1 MEISLMV
8 AQLKSDAKSL
18 ADTISKELEAK
29 KIEAN
34 TLRLQLGV
42 IEEEIRKLSD
52 YHEAVH
58 MTHDSLALVGDD
70 VAPRMPVKKD
80 IPVSRVDDPHNIHHS
95 RKAKKIGK
103 FDPNGVKICEY
114 PSINQAAKVLGWG
127 RASTAKYLTTVDKD
141 KQIRLRGF
149 YLEYIA
155 A

>member
-18 ADTISKELEAK
+18 SDTIAKELEEK
-29 KIEAN
+29 KVEAN

-42 IEEEIRKLSD
+42 VEEEIRKLSD
-52 YHEAVH
+52 YHEAVR
-58 MTHDSLALVGDD
+58 MTSDSLALVGDD
-70 VAPRMPVKKD
+70 AVQKLPEKKD
-80 IPVSRVDDPHNIHHS
+80 VPVARADDPHNIHHS
-95 RKAKKIGK
+95 RKPKKIGK
-103 FDPNGVKICEY
+103 FDPKGVKIGEY
-114 PSINQAAKVLGWG
+114 PSINQAAKDLGWG
-127 RASTAKYLTTVDKD
+127 HVSMAKYLATVDRE